1 MSFVHYNV
9 QSIFSKLDILHTE
22 LFDFDILAFT
32 ETWLT
37 PAIDTDDVL
46 LRSYNAPERKD
57 RVEDNYGGV
66 MLYVKDGIHYKRRR
80 DLEIR
85 AIESIWI
92 EIANNH
98 KRILFGL
105 FYRPPNSNANYYSNI
120 EDSLSLAVDTGIND
134 IIVTG
139 DFNLNLLSPL
149 TSKKND
155 SLCTQFALHQSINQP
170 THFTETSSSIIDIL
184 LVSNKDNLILSG
196 VGDPFLGQE
205 VRYHCPIY
213 GIFLNFLRQKCIHLC
228 DIYGAMITPIS
239 ICCGVKPNPS
249 IGLPFRMMILMHMP
263 ITYK

>member
-1 MSFVHYNV
+1 MDWVIKRGLHRGNLLKQIVLSYQSYCSVFLVLYSLHGFQFCCCAREIFIKTQALHQHLHQTQRLVLPQLCLPLFLALLIWSTTCHFVHYNV

-37 PAIDTDDVL
+37 PAIETDDVL

-57 RVEDNYGGV
+57 RVEDNHGGV
-66 MLYVKDGIHYKRRR
+66 MLYVKDGIHYKRRG

-139 DFNLNLLSPL
+139 DFNLNLLNPL
-149 TSKKND
+149 TSKKN
-155 SLCTQFALHQSINQP
+155 
-170 THFTETSSSIIDIL
+170 
-184 LVSNKDNLILSG
+184 
-196 VGDPFLGQE
+196 
-205 VRYHCPIY
+205 
-213 GIFLNFLRQKCIHLC
+213 
-228 DIYGAMITPIS
+228 
-239 ICCGVKPNPS
+239 
-249 IGLPFRMMILMHMP
+249 
-263 ITYK
+263 